1 MVVAINPLKKEDVA
15 SLHGMRITEEAFEQL
30 ISVESPYRY
39 ELIDGLVYD
48 MTGSSPEHADIAY
61 NVTEILK
68 EQLGKQGPCRVYQ
81 EQFVSIPNKPT
92 VVPDVVV
99 TCDVADRDKKQRL
112 KPFKI
117 RSPLIVIEVLSPST
131 ETYDHN
137 EKFARYKLCPTL
149 EVYILVSQDE
159 PHVEVYRKANDWQ
172 QECYGSDQIVKLEQ
186 LDLELPLASIYEGV
200 F

>member
-1 MVVAINPLKKEDVA
+1 MAANPRNKDEVA
-15 SLHGMRITEEAFEQL
+15 SLHGIRITEEAFEQL
-30 ISVESPYRY
+30 ISVESPYHY
-39 ELIDGLVYD
+39 ELIDGVVYD

-61 NVTEILK
+61 NVAEILK

-81 EQFVSIPNKPT
+81 EQYVLIPDKPT

-99 TCDVADRDKKQRL
+99 TCDLADRDKKQRL

-117 RSPLIVIEVLSPST
+117 RSPLIVVEVLSPST
-131 ETYDHN
+131 ETYDHT

-149 EVYILVSQDE
+149 EVYILASQDE
-159 PHVEVYRKANDWQ
+159 QYVEVYRKATGWQ
-172 QECYGSDQIVKLEQ
+172 QEQYSSDQIVRLEQ
-186 LDLELPLASIYEGV
+186 LDLELSLALIYEGV

>member
-1 MVVAINPLKKEDVA
+1 MIWEVELAPTPGYEWKGMLVVAVNPLKSEKFA
-15 SLHGMRITEEAFEQL
+15 SLHGIRITEEAFEQL

-81 EQFVSIPNKPT
+81 EQYVFIPNKPT

-99 TCDVADRDKKQRL
+99 TCDIADRDKKQRL

-117 RSPLIVIEVLSPST
+117 RSPLIVIEVLSLST
-131 ETYDHN
+131 EVYDQN
-137 EKFARYKLCPTL
+137 
-149 EVYILVSQDE
+149 
-159 PHVEVYRKANDWQ
+159 
-172 QECYGSDQIVKLEQ
+172 EQ
-186 LDLELPLASIYEGV
+186 LAR
-200 F
+200 

>member
-1 MVVAINPLKKEDVA
+1 MVVAVNPLNEEESA
-15 SLHGMRITEEAFEQL
+15 SLHGLPMTEEAFEQL

-48 MTGSSPEHADIAY
+48 MTGSSPEHTDIAY

-68 EQLGKQGPCRVYQ
+68 DQLGKQGPCRVYQ

-99 TCDVADRDKKQRL
+99 TCDTADRDKKRRL

-117 RSPLIVIEVLSPST
+117 RSP
-131 ETYDHN
+131 
-137 EKFARYKLCPTL
+137 
-149 EVYILVSQDE
+149 
-159 PHVEVYRKANDWQ
+159 
-172 QECYGSDQIVKLEQ
+172 
-186 LDLELPLASIYEGV
+186 
-200 F
+200 

>member
-1 MVVAINPLKKEDVA
+1 MAVNPLKRDEVD
-15 SLHGMRITEEAFEQL
+15 SLHGIPITEEAFERL
-30 ISVESPYRY
+30 TSVESPYHY
-39 ELIDGLVYD
+39 ELIDGIVYD

-81 EQFVSIPNKPT
+81 EQYVLIPNNPT

-99 TCDVADRDKKQRL
+99 TCDIADRDKKQRL

-131 ETYDHN
+131 ERYDHT

-149 EVYILVSQDE
+149 EVYILASQDE
-159 PHVEVYRKANDWQ
+159 PYIEVYRKANGW
-172 QECYGSDQIVKLEQ
+172 EKEEYGSGQVVRLEQ
-186 LDLELPLASIYEGV
+186 LDLELPLALIYEGI

>member
-1 MVVAINPLKKEDVA
+1 MVAVNPQNKDEVD
-15 SLHGMRITEEAFEQL
+15 SLHGIPITEEAFEQL
-30 ISVESPYRY
+30 ISVESPYHY
-39 ELIDGLVYD
+39 ELIDGLIYD
-48 MTGSSPEHADIAY
+48 MTGSSPEHADVAY

-81 EQFVSIPNKPT
+81 EQYVFIPSKPT

-99 TCDVADRDKKQRL
+99 TCDIADRDKKQRL

-117 RSPLIVIEVLSPST
+117 RSPLIVVEVLSPST
-131 ETYDHN
+131 EMYDHT

-149 EVYILVSQDE
+149 EVYILTSQDE
-159 PHVEVYRKANDWQ
+159 PYIEVYRKANGWQ
-172 QECYGSDQIVKLEQ
+172 QECYGADQIIKLEQ
-186 LDLELPLASIYEGV
+186 LDLELPLTSIYEGV

>member
-1 MVVAINPLKKEDVA
+1 MAVNPLNKDEFA
-15 SLHGMRITEEAFEQL
+15 SLHGIPMTEEAFEQL
-30 ISVESPYRY
+30 ISVGSPYRY

-81 EQFVSIPNKPT
+81 EQYVFIPGKPT

-99 TCDVADRDKKQRL
+99 TCDVGDRDKKQRL

-117 RSPLIVIEVLSPST
+117 RSPLIVVEVLSPST
-131 ETYDHN
+131 EIYDQN

-159 PHVEVYRKANDWQ
+159 QYVEVYRKANDWQ
-172 QECYGSDQIVKLEQ
+172 RERYRSDQVVELEQ
-186 LDLELPLASIYEGV
+186 LDLELSLALIYEGV

>member
-1 MVVAINPLKKEDVA
+1 VAVHHLNEEEFD
-15 SLHGMRITEEAFEQL
+15 SLHGIHMTEEAFEQL
-30 ISVESPYRY
+30 ISIPGPYRY

-61 NVTEILK
+61 NVTELLK
-68 EQLGKQGPCRVYQ
+68 GQLGKQGPCRVYQ
-81 EQFVSIPNKPT
+81 EQFVAVPNKPT

-99 TCDVADRDKKQRL
+99 TCDIADRDKKRRL

-117 RSPLIVIEVLSPST
+117 RSPLIVVEILSPST
-131 ETYDHN
+131 EDYDHN

-159 PHVEVYRKANDWQ
+159 SYVEVYRRANGWR
-172 QECYGSDQIVKLEQ
+172 QECYESDLIIKLDQ
-186 LDLELPLASIYEGV
+186 LDLVLPLASIYEGV